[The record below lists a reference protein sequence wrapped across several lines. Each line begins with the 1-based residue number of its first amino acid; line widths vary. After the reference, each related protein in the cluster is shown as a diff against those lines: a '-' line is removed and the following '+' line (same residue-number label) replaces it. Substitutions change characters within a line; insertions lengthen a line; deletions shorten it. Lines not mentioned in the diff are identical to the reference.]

1 MKSVRFFFL
10 LFISLGFLQCSNGQT
25 NSTEQLATDKTEDST
40 ATADHFSLDQFYSSN
55 KALDK
60 AVDRVF
66 NSLDNNSRVAQLIM
80 PAIGEYGQKESTID
94 SLVKSGKIGGVL
106 MLNGTVDQ
114 FTGWINKYNKWND
127 SLNHLPFL
135 YSADAEPSLVN
146 RKIKNSTPVTKA
158 NKIETREGV
167 IQTAKTISTD
177 LNDIG
182 INYNFAPVVDMSP
195 NKTVGWRSFGHV
207 PDSVIPWSKAFI
219 ETTQSYN
226 ILATAKHFPGHG
238 FVEGDT
244 HKKLV
249 YIDGSF
255 REIENYIP
263 LIEDSVMSIMI
274 AHIAV
279 RNNEAFDT
287 DGMPASTSR
296 TIVTGLLRDSLGF
309 EGLVVT
315 DAMNMGGVSSI
326 KDAEVL
332 AVDAGCDII
341 LMPLNAFEAHEKLLS
356 KYESDASFQTIVD
369 EACKRIIRAKL
380 SLDLLNNK

>member
-1 MKSVRFFFL
+1 MRSVRFISII
-10 LFISLGFLQCSNGQT
+10 ISLGFMQCSNGQT
-25 NSTEQLATDKTEDST
+25 NSSEAAVNSNTEDSIIT
-40 ATADHFSLDQFYSSN
+40 VTNFSLDQFYSTN
-55 KALDK
+55 KELDK

-66 NSLDNNSRVAQLIM
+66 MTLDNEARVAQLIM

-94 SLVKSGKIGGVL
+94 SLVKSGKIGGIL

-114 FTGWINKYNKWND
+114 FSTWIKKYNHWND

-146 RKIKNSTPVTKA
+146 RKIIKSTPVTKA
-158 NKIETREGV
+158 NKIQTKEGV
-167 IQTAKTISTD
+167 IETAKTISTD
-177 LNDIG
+177 LNEIG

-219 ETTQSYN
+219 ETTQSNN

-238 FVEGDT
+238 YVEGDT

-249 YIDGSF
+249 YIDGAF
-255 REIENYIP
+255 QEVKNYIP
-263 LIEDSVMSIMI
+263 LIEDGVMSIMI

-279 RNNEAFDT
+279 RNNDQFDT

-309 EGLVVT
+309 DGLVVT

-326 KDAEVL
+326 NNAEIL

-341 LMPLNAFEAHEKLLS
+341 LMPLNAFEAHDKLLA
-356 KYESDASFQTIVD
+356 KYESDASFQAIVN

-380 SLDLLNNK
+380 SLGLLNHK